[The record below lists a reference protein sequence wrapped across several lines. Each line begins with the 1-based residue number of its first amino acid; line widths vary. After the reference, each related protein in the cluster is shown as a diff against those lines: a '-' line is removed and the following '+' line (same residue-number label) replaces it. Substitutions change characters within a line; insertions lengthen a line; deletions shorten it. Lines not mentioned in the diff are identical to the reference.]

1 MTADLRSEQ
10 EVSLDDIASLNVWR
24 LAWRVSQHRRKEFWV
39 GALLFIYF
47 FIAPALTGFAL
58 SRGYTALADGRSADT
73 YKWAAIVALSE
84 VLRMTSVHYGALV
97 WVRVWAHMESL
108 LRANML
114 VAQMASGGPEAGQP
128 VGSAGRAITHFRDD
142 TDDVAEFVDNVLD
155 TSGGI
160 LFAAITGFILASANL
175 PAALILLVPIVAVVL
190 VTKALDSKIKVY
202 RVADREATEEV
213 TGLLGDIMA
222 AATTVKVNDA
232 SESMLA
238 RLEVVVDRRSDTAVR
253 DRVLDEGV
261 QAFSAG
267 AADVGLGLVLLI
279 SAGGIAS
286 GAFDLGTLALFVAY
300 LGWLSFFPKMLG
312 RVLSRRK
319 QVAVSFD
326 RMRKLVAGEHV
337 DNTVRPRELPIDPAD
352 DRSRPLD
359 MRPERVRLD
368 RLTAHELEVSYP
380 GETGPERVVDGV
392 SFEVERGQFVVV
404 TGPVGSGKSTML
416 RALLGLTWQAEVGG
430 TVAWNGEVLTD
441 RAAFLIPPNAAFLP
455 QVPQLISDS
464 VSDNVGLGPVGAEA
478 LAMSLRLAAI
488 DADIAEMPESTDTMI
503 GPRGLRLSGGQR
515 QRLATARA
523 LVHAPE
529 LVVLDDVS
537 SALDV
542 ETELT
547 LWKNLAEAGMTVIA
561 VSHRAVAFERAD
573 QILRLDRGRL
583 VSF

>member
-1 MTADLRSEQ
+1 MSTAVEHGVSIDDLETM
-10 EVSLDDIASLNVWR
+10 NVWR
-24 LAWRVSQHRRKEFWV
+24 LSWRVSQHRRKEFWR
-39 GALLFIYF
+39 GSLLFICF
-47 FIAPALTGFAL
+47 FIAPAFTGYAL
-58 SRGYTALADGRSADT
+58 SRGYSALAEGRTTDT
-73 YKWAAIVALSE
+73 YRWAGAVAVSE
-84 VLRMTSVHYGALV
+84 LLRMTAVHFGALI
-97 WVRVWAHMESL
+97 WVRVWTHMESL

-155 TSGGI
+155 TTGGV
-160 LFAAITGFILASANL
+160 LFAAIAGFVLASANL
-175 PAALILLVPIVAVVL
+175 PATLILIVPIIAVVL
-190 VTKALDSKIKVY
+190 VTRVLDTRIKVY
-202 RVADREATEEV
+202 RTADREATEEV
-213 TGLLGDIMA
+213 TGLLGDVMA

-238 RLEVVVDRRSDTAVR
+238 RLKVVVDHRRSTAVR

-267 AADVGLGLVLLI
+267 AADVGLGLVLLV
-279 SAGGIAS
+279 SAAGIAS
-286 GAFDLGTLALFVAY
+286 GSFDLGTLALFVAY
-300 LGWLSFFPKMLG
+300 LGWLAFFPKMLG
-312 RVLSRRK
+312 RVLARRK

-326 RMRKLVAGEHV
+326 RMRRLVADGEV
-337 DNTVRPRELPIDPAD
+337 DNTVRSRDIPIDPAD
-352 DRSRPLD
+352 DGERPD
-359 MRPERVRLD
+359 DDRPPRIAFD
-368 RLTAHELEVSYP
+368 RLAVRELSASYA
-380 GETGPERVVDGV
+380 GSRVVDDV
-392 SFEVERGQFVVV
+392 SFDVLRGQFVVV
-404 TGPVGSGKSTML
+404 TGPVGSGKSTLL
-416 RALLGLTWQAEVGG
+416 RVLLGLAWQADVGG
-430 TVAWNGEVLTD
+430 TVSWNGEVLTD

-464 VSDNVGLGPVGAEA
+464 VSDNVGLGPVSTESLTTA
-478 LAMSLRLAAI
+478 LRLAAI
-488 DADIAEMPESTDTMI
+488 DTDIAEMPESTDTMI

-542 ETELT
+542 ETELL
-547 LWKNLAEAGMTVIA
+547 LWENLADAGLTVIA

-573 QILRLDRGRL
+573 QVLRLDRGRL
-583 VSF
+583 S